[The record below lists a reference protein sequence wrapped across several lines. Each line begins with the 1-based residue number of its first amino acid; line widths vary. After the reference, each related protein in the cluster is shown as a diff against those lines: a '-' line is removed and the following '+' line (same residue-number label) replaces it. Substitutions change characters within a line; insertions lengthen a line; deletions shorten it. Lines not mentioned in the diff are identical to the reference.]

1 MNTGLDQYMDIF
13 KDAVE
18 DSAAKLTIS
27 FEEILIKVIILFM
40 VIPRKINFTQMG
52 RYVSLAKRFFGKQ
65 GRWAIAIDPSY
76 ISKAGKKKLFFSSDT
91 SLSGEEVLLYY
102 RTRFHIEF
110 CFQCF
115 VHITKCCQGNY
126 EGDGNGIFYVFIQ
139 VTDDQHLSGETN
151 F

>member
-18 DSAAKLTIS
+18 DSAAKLTKS
-27 FEEILIKVIILFM
+27 FEKILIEVIILFM

-52 RYVSLAKRFFGKQ
+52 RYVSLAKRFFGQQ

-76 ISKAGKKKLFFSSDT
+76 ISKAGKKKLFFSPDT

-102 RTRFHIEF
+102 RIRFQIEF

>member
-1 MNTGLDQYMDIF
+1 MDIF

-18 DSAAKLTIS
+18 DSAAKLTKS
-27 FEEILIKVIILFM
+27 FEKILIEVIILFM

-52 RYVSLAKRFFGKQ
+52 RYVSLTKRFFGQQ

-76 ISKAGKKKLFFSSDT
+76 ISKAGKKKLFFSPDT

-115 VHITKCCQGNY
+115 VHITKCSQGNY

>member
-1 MNTGLDQYMDIF
+1 MDIF

-27 FEEILIKVIILFM
+27 FEKILIKVIILFM

-52 RYVSLAKRFFGKQ
+52 RYVSLAKRFFGQQ

-76 ISKAGKKKLFFSSDT
+76 ISKAGKKKLFFSPDT

-102 RTRFHIEF
+102 RIRFQIEF

-139 VTDDQHLSGETN
+139 VTDDQYLSGETN